1 LLPIDEV
8 NGELTAGQQ
17 QPAALFV
24 VDPILRAARK
34 SGTGGEKS
42 PCSLRSAEADN
53 MPERGDSTI
62 KIVSE
67 EQAHALARAAI
78 DYELEKDRDRP
89 AVRLAARVSA
99 ILKADFVIVAGGDCS
114 WSVLGA
120 GPVQQPFMSADALAL
135 FDALESGVAA
145 VRRVGAEDWTL
156 LTYGGDVRVGLA
168 VEGDWTLSPVPLFKL
183 ASVVTA
189 RVARARGARPAS
201 ETVARLHY
209 RMMHRLA
216 RVTGLLRVSETILR
230 YAASAVDA
238 RLGALAVAQA
248 GDNRAS
254 IVATHGYP
262 RALVEHV
269 RIEPGAGVIGSVI
282 ASRRPVHA
290 SGADEEVGRP
300 RRPRYHTSSFIAV
313 PILGG
318 RDVLGAI
325 CVTDKKGDR
334 AFDESDVA
342 VLRTFAAGAALAL
355 DRERATDSAE
365 AYAHA
370 AAVDTVT
377 GVFNRRYFQVRL
389 DEELQRSRRHQIPL
403 ALLLIDV
410 DDFKHVNDSHGHLAG
425 DTVLRD
431 IGEILRHSVRIFDV
445 CARFGGEEF
454 VIIMPG
460 SSSDNAQRIAERI
473 REHIEAYRPSDRVL
487 GGLRVTVSIGLAV
500 SSSGSTASQLLER
513 ADRALYAA
521 KHAGKNCIRGDEE
534 TDAED
539 L

>member
-1 LLPIDEV
+1 
-8 NGELTAGQQ
+8 
-17 QPAALFV
+17 
-24 VDPILRAARK
+24 
-34 SGTGGEKS
+34 
-42 PCSLRSAEADN
+42 
-53 MPERGDSTI
+53 MPQRGDSKI

-67 EQAHALARAAI
+67 EQAHALASAAI
-78 DYELEKDRDRP
+78 DYELEKDRDHP
-89 AVRLAARVSA
+89 AMRLAARVSA
-99 ILKADFVIVAGGDCS
+99 ILRADFVILFRGDCS

-120 GPVQQPFMSADALAL
+120 GHAQQPFASADALAL
-135 FDALESGVAA
+135 FDVLEPGVAA
-145 VRRVGAEDWTL
+145 VRRVGGEDWTL
-156 LTYGGDVRVGLA
+156 LTYGGDVLVGLA
-168 VEGDWTLSPVPLFKL
+168 VEGDWTMSPVPLFKL
-183 ASVVTA
+183 ASVVNA
-189 RVARARGARPAS
+189 RVARARSARPAS
-201 ETVARLHY
+201 ESVARLHY

-230 YAASAVDA
+230 YAANAVDA

-290 SGADEEVGRP
+290 SGEDEGLGRP
-300 RRPRYHTSSFIAV
+300 RRPRYHTSSFVAV

-318 RDVLGAI
+318 REVLGAI

-334 AFDESDVA
+334 AFDQSDVA

-355 DRERATDSAE
+355 DRERAADSAE

-460 SSSDNAQRIAERI
+460 SSSDNARRIAERI

-487 GGLRVTVSIGLAV
+487 GALRVTVSIGLAV
-500 SSSGSTASQLLER
+500 SWSGSTASQLLER
-513 ADRALYAA
+513 ADRALYTA
-521 KHAGKNCIRGDEE
+521 KHAGKNCIRGDEATE
-534 TDAED
+534 TED

>member
-1 LLPIDEV
+1 MPQR
-8 NGELTAGQQ
+8 GES
-17 QPAALFV
+17 
-24 VDPILRAARK
+24 K
-34 SGTGGEKS
+34 
-42 PCSLRSAEADN
+42 
-53 MPERGDSTI
+53 I

-67 EQAHALARAAI
+67 EQAHALASAAL
-78 DYELEKDRDRP
+78 DYEVENDRDRP
-89 AVRLAARVSA
+89 AVRLATRVSA
-99 ILKADFVIVAGGDCS
+99 ILKADFVILSGGECA

-120 GPVQQPFMSADALAL
+120 GHAQHPFVSSDVLAV
-135 FDALESGVAA
+135 FDSLEPGVAA
-145 VRRVGAEDWTL
+145 VRRVGGEDWTL
-156 LTYGGDVRVGLA
+156 FVYGADARVAIA
-168 VEGDWTLSPVPLFKL
+168 VQGDWTLSPVPLFKL
-183 ASVVTA
+183 ASVVSARTA
-189 RVARARGARPAS
+189 RALSARPAS
-201 ETVARLHY
+201 ETIARLHY

-238 RLGALAVAQA
+238 RLGALAVSPA
-248 GDNRAS
+248 GDHRAS

-262 RALVEHV
+262 RTLVEHV
-269 RIEPGAGVIGSVI
+269 RIEPGAGVIGSVM
-282 ASRRPVHA
+282 ASRRVVHA
-290 SGADEEVGRP
+290 TGDSGDPERP
-300 RRPRYHTSSFIAV
+300 RRPRYHTSSFVAV

-334 AFDESDVA
+334 PFDQADVG

-355 DRERATDSAE
+355 DRERAADSAE

-370 AAVDTVT
+370 AAIDTVT

-410 DDFKHVNDSHGHLAG
+410 DDFKDVNDSHGHLAG

-460 SSSDNAQRIAERI
+460 SSGDNARRIAERI

-487 GGLRVTVSIGLAV
+487 AGLRVTVSIGLAV
-500 SSSGSTASQLLER
+500 SSSESAAGQLLER
-513 ADRALYAA
+513 ADRALYSA
-521 KHAGKNCIRGDEE
+521 KHAGKNCIRGDEA

>member
-8 NGELTAGQQ
+8 KTRQIGRKGRSQMVKSHLARRVRQ
-17 QPAALFV
+17 QPE
-24 VDPILRAARK
+24 
-34 SGTGGEKS
+34 T
-42 PCSLRSAEADN
+42 
-53 MPERGDSTI
+53 MPQRGDSKV

-67 EQAHALARAAI
+67 EQAHALASAAL
-78 DYELEKDRDRP
+78 DYESQNDRDEP
-89 AVRLAARVSA
+89 AVRLAVSA
-99 ILKADFVIVAGGDCS
+99 SGILRADFVILSGTAGS

-120 GPVQQPFMSADALAL
+120 GNEQHPFARGGTAV
-135 FDALESGVAA
+135 FDRLDPGLAA
-145 VRRVGAEDWTL
+145 VRRLGGEDWTL
-156 LTYGGDVRVGLA
+156 LTCVGDPVVALA
-168 VEGDWTLSPVPLFKL
+168 IEGDWTLSPAPFFNL
-183 ASVVTA
+183 ATIVSA
-189 RVARARGARPAS
+189 RVSRTRGMRSPRPA
-201 ETVARLHY
+201 VARLHF

-216 RVTGLLRVSETILR
+216 RVSGLLRVSETILR
-230 YAASAVDA
+230 HAASAVEA
-238 RLGALAVAQA
+238 RLGALAVAQP

-254 IVATHGYP
+254 IVATYGYA

-269 RIEPGAGVIGSVI
+269 RIEPGAGVIGSVL
-282 ASRRPVHA
+282 ASRKPLHQT
-290 SGADEEVGRP
+290 GDEEPTRP
-300 RRPRYHTSSFIAV
+300 RRPRYHTGSFVAV

-334 AFDESDVA
+334 AFDRSDVA
-342 VLRTFAAGAALAL
+342 ALRTFAAGAALAL
-355 DRERATDSAE
+355 DRERAADSAE

-370 AAVDTVT
+370 AAVDAVT

-410 DDFKHVNDSHGHLAG
+410 DDFKHVNDSYGHLAG

-431 IGEILRHSVRIFDV
+431 LGEILRRSVRIFDV

-460 SSSDNAQRIAERI
+460 SSGDNARRISERI
-473 REHIEAYRPSDRVL
+473 REHIEEYRPSDRVL
-487 GGLRVTVSIGLAV
+487 GALRVTVSVGLAV

-521 KHAGKNCIRGDEE
+521 KHAGKNCIRGDEI
-534 TDAED
+534 AEGEELQKAWD
-539 L
+539 DGERG

>member
-1 LLPIDEV
+1 
-8 NGELTAGQQ
+8 
-17 QPAALFV
+17 
-24 VDPILRAARK
+24 
-34 SGTGGEKS
+34 
-42 PCSLRSAEADN
+42 
-53 MPERGDSTI
+53 MPERGDSKI

-67 EQAHALARAAI
+67 EQAHALASAAI
-78 DYELEKDRDRP
+78 DYELENDRGRP
-89 AVRLAARVSA
+89 AMRLAARASA
-99 ILKADFVIVAGGDCS
+99 ILKADFVILAGGDCS
-114 WSVLGA
+114 WSVIGA
-120 GPVQQPFMSADALAL
+120 GHAQQPFASADALAL
-135 FDALESGVAA
+135 FDALEPGVAA
-145 VRRVGAEDWTL
+145 VRRVSGEDWTL
-156 LTYGGDVRVGLA
+156 LTYGADVRVGLA

-183 ASVVTA
+183 ATVVNA
-189 RVARARGARPAS
+189 RVARVRSARPAS

-209 RMMHRLA
+209 RMMYRLA

-290 SGADEEVGRP
+290 SGDDDGPARP
-300 RRPRYHTSSFIAV
+300 RRPRYHTSSFVAV
-313 PILGG
+313 PIVGG

-334 AFDESDVA
+334 AFDQNDVA

-355 DRERATDSAE
+355 DRERAADSAE

-460 SSSDNAQRIAERI
+460 SSSDNARRIAERI

-487 GGLRVTVSIGLAV
+487 GALRVTVSIGLAV
-500 SSSGSTASQLLER
+500 SSSGSTAGQLLER

-521 KHAGKNCIRGDEE
+521 KHAGKNCIRGDEVTE
-534 TDAED
+534 SED

>member
-1 LLPIDEV
+1 
-8 NGELTAGQQ
+8 
-17 QPAALFV
+17 
-24 VDPILRAARK
+24 
-34 SGTGGEKS
+34 
-42 PCSLRSAEADN
+42 
-53 MPERGDSTI
+53 MPQRGDSKI

-67 EQAHALARAAI
+67 EQAHALASAAI
-78 DYELEKDRDRP
+78 DYELEKERGRP
-89 AVRLAARVSA
+89 AMRLAARASA
-99 ILKADFVIVAGGDCS
+99 ILKADFVILVGGDCS

-120 GPVQQPFMSADALAL
+120 GHAQQPFVAADALAL
-135 FDALESGVAA
+135 FDALEPGVAA
-145 VRRVGAEDWTL
+145 VRRVSGEDWTL
-156 LTYGGDVRVGLA
+156 LTYGADVRVGLA

-183 ASVVTA
+183 ATVVNA
-189 RVARARGARPAS
+189 RVARTRSARPAS

-230 YAASAVDA
+230 YAANAVDA

-290 SGADEEVGRP
+290 SGEEEDPARP
-300 RRPRYHTSSFIAV
+300 RRPRYHTSSFVAV
-313 PILGG
+313 PIVGG

-334 AFDESDVA
+334 PFDQSDVA

-355 DRERATDSAE
+355 DRERAADSAE

-460 SSSDNAQRIAERI
+460 SSSDNARRIAERI

-487 GGLRVTVSIGLAV
+487 AALKVTVSIGLAV
-500 SSSGSTASQLLER
+500 SSSGSAASQLLER

-521 KHAGKNCIRGDEE
+521 KHAGKNCIRGDEVTE
-534 TDAED
+534 TED